1 MLLAETHLTSK
12 NLFKIYGYTCY
23 NNNHP
28 EDKSCGGTAIL
39 IKNRIKHFPLY
50 TKQSKSIQYTA
61 IRITE
66 TCQEMDVV
74 AVYCPPK
81 YNIKSDEFVNLFK
94 VFKKRSII
102 AGDFNAKSPLWGSR
116 LTTPKGRQLV
126 QAINKEN
133 LNCYSN
139 GTPTYWPTD
148 RRKIP
153 DVIDSII
160 TRKINPSQITTA
172 PSLDLSSDH
181 SPTLITLVLGSGT
194 TRSETVSKSINWI
207 KFQKLFKRI
216 FNPQMKS
223 VLLNSNGKSVDLP
236 RPRDGPKE

>member
-50 TKQSKSIQYTA
+50 IKQSKSIQYTA

-81 YNIKSDEFVNLFK
+81 YNIKSDE
-94 VFKKRSII
+94 
-102 AGDFNAKSPLWGSR
+102 
-116 LTTPKGRQLV
+116 LTTPKLV

-153 DVIDSII
+153 DVIDFII

-236 RPRDGPKE
+236 RPRDGPKG